1 MNEGVSTMTYSAA
14 TVITLVTVCKL
25 TEKEL
30 DKYVKQAINNYN
42 RCYNTNIVHRNI
54 ETTDTNTTIQHIDI
68 TA

>member
-42 RCYNTNIVHRNI
+42 RCYNTS
-54 ETTDTNTTIQHIDI
+54 IQHIDI